1 MRRRTII
8 AIVIAATLCFGVTSF
23 WSASTVRRDGET
35 DANIIS
41 DSDAGAKTGSNMEV
55 KKKDGNKVVKVLT
68 APFRAFR
75 RLFGGGSDEGK
86 FKRLTEKDVAKFE
99 STGMTRVEDSRN
111 PAESKP
117 STSGSARD
125 HLALGRMFLSSNR
138 INEAIAELSLAASL
152 DPRLNE
158 AHSLLG
164 MAYDRKGMH
173 DRAKE
178 AYDRAVKANP
188 EDAQTLNNLGFSLY
202 QNGNYRAAVDKL
214 KRAAKLAPTD
224 QRILNNLALA
234 QVRLGKTDDAY
245 RNFARAGGEL
255 TGRLNTAAMLERLGR
270 DEEAIKHYEAARR
283 AQPNSVVA
291 LRRLA
296 DLYRRTGQS
305 NEAQAAQSALNNETA
320 AIGGN

>member
-1 MRRRTII
+1 
-8 AIVIAATLCFGVTSF
+8 L
-23 WSASTVRRDGET
+23 RDGET
-35 DANIIS
+35 DANILT
-41 DSDAGAKTGSNMEV
+41 DAGAKTGSNMEE
-55 KKKDGNKVVKVLT
+55 KKRDGNRVVKVLT

-75 RLFGGGSDEGK
+75 RLFGGGKDEGK
-86 FKRLTEKDVAKFE
+86 LQRLSEKDVEKFQ
-99 STGMTRVEDSRN
+99 STGMARVEDSRN
-111 PAESKP
+111 PAEAKP
-117 STSGSARD
+117 STTGTARE
-125 HLALGRMFLSSNR
+125 HLALGRTFLTAGR
-138 INEAIAELSLAASL
+138 INEAISELSLAASL

-164 MAYDRKGMH
+164 LAYDRKGMH
-173 DRAKE
+173 DRAKD
-178 AYDRAVKANP
+178 AYDRAVKADP

-234 QVRLGKTDDAY
+234 QVRLGKYDDAY
-245 RNFARAGGEL
+245 KNFARAGGEL

-283 AQPNSVVA
+283 AQPTSMVA

-296 DLYRRTGQS
+296 DLYRRTGHNS
-305 NEAQAAQSALNNETA
+305 EAQAAQSALASETA

>member
-41 DSDAGAKTGSNMEV
+41 DAGAKTGSNMEE
-55 KKKDGNKVVKVLT
+55 KKKDGNKVVKILT

-75 RLFGGGSDEGK
+75 RLFGGGRDEGK
-86 FKRLTEKDVAKFE
+86 LTRLTEKDVEKFQ
-99 STGMTRVEDSRN
+99 STGMTRVEDGRN
-111 PAESKP
+111 PAEAKP
-117 STSGSARD
+117 SATGSAHD
-125 HLALGRMFLSSNR
+125 HLALGRTFLSAGR

-164 MAYDRKGMH
+164 LAYDRKGMH
-173 DRAKE
+173 DRAKD

-245 RNFARAGGEL
+245 KNFARAGGEV

-270 DEEAIKHYEAARR
+270 DEEAIKQYEAARR

-296 DLYRRTGQS
+296 DLYRRTGHS
-305 NEAQAAQSALNNETA
+305 SEAQAAQTALANETA

>member
-8 AIVIAATLCFGVTSF
+8 AIVIAATLCIGVTSF

-41 DSDAGAKTGSNMEV
+41 DAGAKTGANMEE
-55 KKKDGNKVVKVLT
+55 KKKNGNKVVKVLT

-75 RLFGGGSDEGK
+75 RLFGGGKDEGK
-86 FKRLTEKDVAKFE
+86 FSRLTEKDVEKFE
-99 STGMTRVEDSRN
+99 STGMTRVEDSRT
-111 PAESKP
+111 PKETTP
-117 STSGSARD
+117 SATGTARE
-125 HLALGRMFLSSNR
+125 HLALGRMFLSSGR
-138 INEAIAELSLAASL
+138 INEAIGELSLAASL

-164 MAYDRKGMH
+164 LAYDRKGMH
-173 DRAKE
+173 ERAKDS
-178 AYDRAVKANP
+178 YDRAVKGDP

-202 QNGNYRAAVDKL
+202 QNGNYRAAIDKL
-214 KRAAKLAPTD
+214 KKASKLAPTD

-234 QVRLGKTDDAY
+234 QIRLGKTDDAY
-245 RNFARAGGEL
+245 KNFARAGGEL

-270 DEEAIKHYEAARR
+270 NEEAIKQYEAARR
-283 AQPNSVVA
+283 AQPNSAVA

-296 DLYRRTGQS
+296 DLYRRTGHNS
-305 NEAQAAQSALNNETA
+305 EAQAAQSALGSETA

>member
-8 AIVIAATLCFGVTSF
+8 ALVIVITLCFGVASF
-23 WSASTVRRDGET
+23 WSADTIRRDGET
-35 DANIIS
+35 DVNIIS
-41 DSDAGAKTGSNMEV
+41 DSGAKTGANMED

-75 RLFGGGSDEGK
+75 RLFGGGKDDGK
-86 FKRLTEKDVAKFE
+86 LSRLSEKDVEKFE
-99 STGMTRVEDSRN
+99 STGMARVEDSRT
-111 PAESKP
+111 PRATTP
-117 STSGSARD
+117 SATGTARE
-125 HLALGRMFLSSNR
+125 HLALGRTYLSAGR
-138 INEAIAELSLAASL
+138 VNEAIGELSLAASL

-164 MAYDRKGMH
+164 LAYDRKGMH
-173 DRAKE
+173 DRAKDS
-178 AYDRAVKANP
+178 YDRAVKADP

-245 RNFARAGGEL
+245 KNFARAGGEL

-270 DEEAIKHYEAARR
+270 NEEAIKQYEAARR
-283 AQPNSVVA
+283 TQPNSVVA

-296 DLYRRTGQS
+296 DLYRRTGHS
-305 NEAQAAQSALNNETA
+305 SEADAAQSALATESA